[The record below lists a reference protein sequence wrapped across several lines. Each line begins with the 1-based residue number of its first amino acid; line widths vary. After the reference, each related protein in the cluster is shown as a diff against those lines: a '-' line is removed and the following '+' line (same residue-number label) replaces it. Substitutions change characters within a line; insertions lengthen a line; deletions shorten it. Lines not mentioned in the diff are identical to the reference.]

1 MKVYLSYF
9 ILIVGSGLIVP
20 NIVLYLED
28 DDGIVNWFV
37 FSQSEVFS
45 VALTIVSF
53 KALFAIE
60 GEDTL
65 IDIDDT
71 RSLEVVFR
79 FVPLF
84 FTWGCDQVLDD
95 LGVAFMRRRLIRTC
109 HAAKLEKYVKEGEAL
124 IKIIREDEE
133 EQKEG
138 ADPIDTGLAA
148 IEAILD

>member
-9 ILIVGSGLIVP
+9 ILMVGSGLIVP

-84 FTWGCDQVLDD
+84 FTWAATRFWMIWEWPLCAGAS
-95 LGVAFMRRRLIRTC
+95 LGRVTRPSSRST
-109 HAAKLEKYVKEGEAL
+109 
-124 IKIIREDEE
+124 
-133 EQKEG
+133 
-138 ADPIDTGLAA
+138 
-148 IEAILD
+148 